1 MIDVLETNKLPS
13 AAAGIS
19 VEARLQIAG
28 KPTAEG
34 ASISPYVHWLPD
46 DKVFICGLLFKHGC
60 LSCNFGIMH
69 WMWQF
74 SEFSLHRTL
83 IFIFYFFKINF

>member
-34 ASISPYVHWLPD
+34 ASISPYVH
-46 DKVFICGLLFKHGC
+46 
-60 LSCNFGIMH
+60 
-69 WMWQF
+69 
-74 SEFSLHRTL
+74 
-83 IFIFYFFKINF
+83 